1 MKPGS
6 PVTER
11 REAVLA
17 WAGTIV
23 ALLYFA
29 WRGATLFDV
38 SKPFRTMFE
47 GLGAELPT
55 ATGLAVEHRVW
66 VHLIVFGLPAIIVL
80 GKEFVV
86 RDKRTSLM
94 ITMLVV
100 IVFLLLSDMLVTAY
114 YLPLF
119 DMLDKLG

>member
-1 MKPGS
+1 MNPGS
-6 PVTER
+6 PVTQR
-11 REAVLA
+11 RERVLA

-23 ALLYFA
+23 AVLYFA

-38 SKPFRTMFE
+38 SKTFRTMFE

-55 ATGLAVEHRVW
+55 ATRLAVEHRVW
-66 VHLIVFGLPAIIVL
+66 VHSVVFGLPALILL
-80 GKEFVV
+80 GKEFAV

-100 IVFLLLSDMLVTAY
+100 IIFLLLSDVLVTVY

-119 DMLDKLG
+119 DMLDKLS